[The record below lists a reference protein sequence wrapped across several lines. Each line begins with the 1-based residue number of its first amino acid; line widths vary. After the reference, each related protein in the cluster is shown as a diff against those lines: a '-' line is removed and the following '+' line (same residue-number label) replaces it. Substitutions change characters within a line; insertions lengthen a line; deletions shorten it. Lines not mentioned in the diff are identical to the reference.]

1 MNQHNLLWTAGC
13 LCIFG
18 SSHSPG
24 EHRGRAL
31 FSSNQSAFSESTSL
45 IGKVPTFWNFK
56 RPIIVTFSVLSRSG
70 TVVCGRA
77 DNQQFMLHLICGFS
91 GMSCKAKDKILKF
104 AVGENKTFIH
114 RLRWKCQMWIRRKS
128 SSHLA
133 FFLKPETFCH
143 TVIS

>member
-31 FSSNQSAFSESTSL
+31 FSSKPECFFRKHFIDRKSSHILKFQEANNCNILCAVE
-45 IGKVPTFWNFK
+45 VWYCVW
-56 RPIIVTFSVLSRSG
+56 R
-70 TVVCGRA
+70 RA
-77 DNQQFMLHLICGFS
+77 DNQQSMLHLICGFT
-91 GMSCKAKDKILKF
+91 GMSCKAKDKTLKF